1 MRLANEQDQAII
13 RSAIADSSAS
23 SLSFLSSMGQREAI
37 AFGDGVATTM
47 RMKFEALPH
56 SLLPGVKDKKLE
68 SIDGKPEEV
77 DLAGIV
83 NRLAHIRSPW
93 KCGRR
98 IRTERRRSLDERR
111 QQHPQRRSTL
121 QLFQPLDCP
130 ILSHEKA
137 RRSSRR
143 AFSVQVI

>member
-83 NRLAHIRSPW
+83 NRLRTS
-93 KCGRR
+93 GRR
-98 IRTERRRSLDERR
+98 GSAAGAFEQNAGAPSMSDDNSIHNGAPRFSY
-111 QQHPQRRSTL
+111 
-121 QLFQPLDCP
+121 F
-130 ILSHEKA
+130 
-137 RRSSRR
+137 SR
-143 AFSVQVI
+143 